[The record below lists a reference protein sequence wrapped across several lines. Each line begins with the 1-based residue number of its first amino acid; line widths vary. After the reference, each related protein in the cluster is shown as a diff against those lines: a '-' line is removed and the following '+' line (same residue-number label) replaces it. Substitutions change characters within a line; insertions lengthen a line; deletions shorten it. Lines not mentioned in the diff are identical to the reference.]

1 MDSTIRTQEPRSTVT
16 EERSVTTPAPAL
28 RGFLDRISFSAIVA
42 GVAVAL
48 VFQLALNLLGIS
60 LGANSINPL
69 TEQNPIDAR
78 LALPA
83 VLWIVASALISLFA
97 GGYVASHMAGAVER
111 EDGILH
117 GLSTWAIA
125 AIISV
130 ALMSSAIGSI
140 VGTASNVL
148 GQGLSL
154 AGSAAAELSPE
165 VADALDLQG
174 IRLDSITEEARGILS
189 AFQQPATTDGST
201 DTTTTAAATNGTN
214 AEPSPHQREL
224 NLNITRL
231 LMSPADDPNL
241 TTNREA
247 VVNILVEQGGMT
259 PEQAQQ
265 TVATW
270 EANFQQVRAQ
280 AEETARRVGQAIADT
295 VTALTGVVF
304 MMMIVSMAGAVF
316 GGYAGVN
323 LLPETVAVTR
333 RTTDVPRP
341 RVNS

>member
-1 MDSTIRTQEPRSTVT
+1 MDSTISNQEPRTTVI
-16 EERSVTTPAPAL
+16 EERSLGRPAPAL

-83 VLWIVASALISLFA
+83 VLWIIASALISLFA

-117 GLSTWAIA
+117 GISTWAIA
-125 AIISV
+125 TILSLAF
-130 ALMSSAIGSI
+130 MSSAIGSI

-165 VADALDLQG
+165 VADALDLQS
-174 IRLDSITEEARGILS
+174 IRLDAVTEEARGILS
-189 AFQQPATTDGST
+189 AANPAIQPPAATTDGT
-201 DTTTTAAATNGTN
+201 IETTN
-214 AEPSPHQREL
+214 AEPLTAQQREL
-224 NLNITRL
+224 NLSITRL
-231 LMSPADDPNL
+231 LMMSADDPNAP
-241 TTNREA
+241 TTREA
-247 VVNILVEQGGMT
+247 VVNTLVEQGGMT
-259 PEQAQQ
+259 PAQAQQ
-265 TVATW
+265 TVTTW
-270 EANFQQVRAQ
+270 ETNFQEVRAQ

-304 MMMIVSMAGAVF
+304 MMMIVSLAGAVF
-316 GGYAGVN
+316 GGYSGVN
-323 LLPETVAVTR
+323 MLPETVAVTR
-333 RTTDVPRP
+333 RTTERQRL
-341 RVNS
+341 RVDN